1 MSGNPVEST
10 PAPVAEPVAES
21 QRNRLID
28 ALRGV
33 ALLGILLMNIPGFSM
48 PEYSSE
54 AYRSDPTNVNFWV
67 SAVIS
72 IFFEGKM
79 RALFGMIFG
88 AGVLLFVLKKEKT
101 GKPVTGLFYRRMF
114 WLVLFGLIHAHLI
127 LWMGDILYLYGL
139 CGMLVYLFRNV
150 NPKYLALG
158 VPLVAILGFTAT
170 TLFLQDI
177 RAKRIAYQEAKA
189 AEAEQKPLTDAQN
202 EALKEWRKLEESL
215 IPNRED
221 AKENTRKMKS
231 DYPTVASHVR
241 KLALEMQ
248 TTFVLFGIWD
258 SLALMLLGVALYRW
272 GFFTGDWPSRY
283 YWRTLL
289 IGYGIGLPLVA
300 YSFYDSYRHNPT
312 IEAALQ
318 RLVDEPIQW
327 VGLIYPFQRILLV
340 LAHASALIL
349 LYKAGVAA
357 RLFRC
362 LEAVGQM
369 AFTNYIMHSVICTL
383 FFFGY
388 GLNYYGELQYYQ
400 LYFVVFAIWTFQLV
414 FSPLWLRFFYF
425 GPLEWLWRS
434 LTYWKIQPFRRRSE
448 KAATEAPAPPV
459 EVS

>member
-1 MSGNPVEST
+1 MSDTPAES
-10 PAPVAEPVAES
+10 PPAPAAAPVAEA
-21 QRNRLID
+21 QRNKLID

-33 ALLGILLMNIPGFSM
+33 ALLGILLMNIPGFAM

-54 AYRSDPTNVNFWV
+54 SYSRDPTSVNFWV
-67 SAVIS
+67 GAVVT

-88 AGVLLFVLKKEKT
+88 AGVLLFVLKKEQT
-101 GKPVTGLFYRRMF
+101 GRPVTGLFYRRMF
-114 WLVLFGLIHAHLI
+114 WLVLFGLAHAHLI

-139 CGMLVYLFRNV
+139 CGMLVYLLRNAR
-150 NPKYLALG
+150 PAYLALG
-158 VPLVAILGFTAT
+158 VPVVAVLSFAAT
-170 TLFLQDI
+170 TLFLQDV
-177 RAKRIAYQEAKA
+177 RAKRIAYVEAKA
-189 AEAEQKPLTDAQN
+189 AEAEHKTLTDEQQ
-202 EALKEWRKLEESL
+202 EALKEWRELEETL

-241 KLALEMQ
+241 KLALQMQ
-248 TTFVLFGIWD
+248 TTLVLLMIWD

-272 GFFTGDWPSRY
+272 GFFTGDWPTRY

-289 IGYGIGLPLVA
+289 IGYGLGLPLVI
-300 YSFYDSYRHNPT
+300 YNFYHSFQHSPG

-327 VGLIYPFQRILLV
+327 RGLIYPFQRILLV
-340 LAHASALIL
+340 LAHAAALIL
-349 LYKAGVAA
+349 LYKAGVAKG
-357 RLFRC
+357 LFRC

-388 GLNYYGELQYYQ
+388 GLNYYGELELYQ
-400 LYFVVFAIWTFQLV
+400 LYFVVLAIWAFQLV
-414 FSPLWLRFFYF
+414 FSPLWLRYFYF
-425 GPLEWLWRS
+425 GPLEWLWRC
-434 LTYWKIQPFRRRSE
+434 LTYWKLQPLLRRPDE
-448 KAATEAPAPPV
+448 GAGAPAPPD
-459 EVS
+459 